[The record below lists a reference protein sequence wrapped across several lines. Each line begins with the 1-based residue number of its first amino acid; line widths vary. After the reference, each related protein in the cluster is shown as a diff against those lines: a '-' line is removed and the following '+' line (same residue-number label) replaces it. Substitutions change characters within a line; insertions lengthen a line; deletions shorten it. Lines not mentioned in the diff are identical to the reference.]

1 MAAHTIQKWTKMES
15 ESTQHTPRYVRP
27 RKLCLI
33 IPTYNEKE
41 NIAKLV
47 SRVED
52 LRDKLPLELSL
63 IVVDDGTFE
72 VVRQIME
79 KFDNLRLIKRPS
91 LLGIGSAYLDG
102 FAFGLASD
110 RSDYFGEMDADLQH
124 PPEVLIEMSKAA
136 NEGADVVVASRY
148 LKGGGSVG
156 WSFTRRMVSRS
167 ANYLAR
173 ICVRAPVSDLTSGFR
188 IMSNKAIS
196 GLLQTKLSTRGYA
209 FQIESLYVYKKMNMT
224 FSEVPYFF
232 EERKS
237 GATKLHWIEMAR
249 FAGTAIKLG
258 LFGLKVRK
266 G

>member
-1 MAAHTIQKWTKMES
+1 MES
-15 ESTQHTPRYVRP
+15 ESTQHDPRYDRP

-41 NIAKLV
+41 NIAKLI
-47 SRVED
+47 SRIEA

-63 IVVDDGTFE
+63 IVVDDGSADGTLE

-79 KFDNLRLIKRPS
+79 KSDNLRLIKRPN

-102 FAFGLASD
+102 FAFGLAAD

-148 LKGGGSVG
+148 VKGGGSVG

-167 ANYLAR
+167 ANYLAK

-188 IMSNKAIS
+188 IMSKKAIS

-237 GATKLHWIEMAR
+237 GETKLHWIEMAR

-258 LFGLKVRK
+258 LFGLNVRK